1 MATLPHGTWPS
12 PIPASALTARQARI
26 DEVRVDGESTYWLES
41 RPWEKGRTALVRHDS
56 SGSTD
61 VLPEPWNCRSRVH
74 EYGGGSYAVRDGLV
88 VFCEFTTTRVLR
100 LDPGATEPV
109 PLTPEGEVR
118 YGGLVLAGEQVFV
131 QKCSHICAANAVHG
145 LHGCKTGLIPP
156 DLNGHQHRTFTFGT
170 PATLATAFAA
180 NQGIIHFDQVGKAID
195 AVPVCHGL
203 ADLPQHAMGCIPGNA
218 QLLGSPQHRNA
229 TLV

>member
-56 SGSTD
+56 PGSTD

-100 LDPGATEPV
+100 LDPGETEPV

-118 YGGLVLAGEQVFV
+118 YGGLVLAGEQVNIFDP
-131 QKCSHICAANAVHG
+131 ALGGDNAGFAV
-145 LHGCKTGLIPP
+145 
-156 DLNGHQHRTFTFGT
+156 FGELV
-170 PATLATAFAA
+170 AGADVAEAIFAA
-180 NQGIIHFDQVGKAID
+180 PISPTAGEGVMQGQILDPMVTIVSARR
-195 AVPVCHGL
+195 VP
-203 ADLPQHAMGCIPGNA
+203 APAEPPKGCVVAGN
-218 QLLGSPQHRNA
+218 GGEN
-229 TLV
+229 

>member
-1 MATLPHGTWPS
+1 MLVADHDVNHGQPDICLLRRS
-12 PIPASALTARQARI
+12 YLLEVFVLLTGCIER
-26 DEVRVDGESTYWLES
+26 GECVSLH
-41 RPWEKGRTALVRHDS
+41 G
-56 SGSTD
+56 
-61 VLPEPWNCRSRVH
+61 
-74 EYGGGSYAVRDGLV
+74 
-88 VFCEFTTTRVLR
+88 
-100 LDPGATEPV
+100 
-109 PLTPEGEVR
+109 
-118 YGGLVLAGEQVFV
+118 LAGEQVFV

-145 LHGCKTGLIPP
+145 LHGCKTGLVPP